1 MPYRSY
7 VYWYLVA
14 KDFLPLL
21 TRRNNVVAVLVFR
34 RLDGAIPRG
43 ITTRVPCITERDQL
57 GSPQGEQVSVITDEQ
72 IHKGRKS
79 GKGSICQKVEISV
92 VAIVIKNKK

>member
-21 TRRNNVVAVLVFR
+21 TRRNNVVAVLVFT
-34 RLDGAIPRG
+34 RLDGAIPSG
-43 ITTRVPCITERDQL
+43 FTTRVPCITEREQL
-57 GSPQGEQVSVITDEQ
+57 GCPRGEHVSVRTAEQ
-72 IHKGRKS
+72 ITEETSVEK
-79 GKGSICQKVEISV
+79 IAVEIDILSQEDLPK
-92 VAIVIKNKK
+92 AHGHK